1 MVGRKDDE
9 WPPGNGSPKTGSST
23 VMALD
28 PQLVRHV
35 QKSDGGIEIVEYF
48 SGIFPHCL
56 AFFSITDSNLV
67 CEVSGGQVRWLGCQ
81 GSNMPKARVFGQAS
95 LHSASKS

>member
-28 PQLVRHV
+28 PSSAKPR
-35 QKSDGGIEIVEYF
+35 S
-48 SGIFPHCL
+48 
-56 AFFSITDSNLV
+56 
-67 CEVSGGQVRWLGCQ
+67 LGATFLP
-81 GSNMPKARVFGQAS
+81 NAV
-95 LHSASKS
+95 LHSRVGDFPTD

>member
-28 PQLVRHV
+28 PTSVCDCACVPWHSHAICAPQAAGRL
-35 QKSDGGIEIVEYF
+35 SFFLVEYVLLYTSYYKF
-48 SGIFPHCL
+48 ATYP
-56 AFFSITDSNLV
+56 TDYYLCKV
-67 CEVSGGQVRWLGCQ
+67 CEVLY
-81 GSNMPKARVFGQAS
+81 M
-95 LHSASKS
+95 

>member
-28 PQLVRHV
+28 PR
-35 QKSDGGIEIVEYF
+35 
-48 SGIFPHCL
+48 
-56 AFFSITDSNLV
+56 
-67 CEVSGGQVRWLGCQ
+67 
-81 GSNMPKARVFGQAS
+81 
-95 LHSASKS
+95 SASCEAAAITTAAPPHSGSEIQVGKTRQE

>member
-28 PQLVRHV
+28 PSSAKPR
-35 QKSDGGIEIVEYF
+35 S
-48 SGIFPHCL
+48 
-56 AFFSITDSNLV
+56 
-67 CEVSGGQVRWLGCQ
+67 LGATFLP
-81 GSNMPKARVFGQAS
+81 NAV
-95 LHSASKS
+95 LHSRRRVAQRLPDRLTLKVPRLYICNKGNILCRCIYVPT

>member
-28 PQLVRHV
+28 PSSAKPRSLGATFLPNAVLVPDRLTQSTEAV
-35 QKSDGGIEIVEYF
+35 Y
-48 SGIFPHCL
+48 
-56 AFFSITDSNLV
+56 
-67 CEVSGGQVRWLGCQ
+67 
-81 GSNMPKARVFGQAS
+81 M
-95 LHSASKS
+95 

>member
-28 PQLVRHV
+28 PSSAKPRSLGATFLPALTQYYYCYT
-35 QKSDGGIEIVEYF
+35 GGRV
-48 SGIFPHCL
+48 GFP
-56 AFFSITDSNLV
+56 TD
-67 CEVSGGQVRWLGCQ
+67 
-81 GSNMPKARVFGQAS
+81 
-95 LHSASKS
+95 

>member
-28 PQLVRHV
+28 PSSAKPRSLGATFLPNAVLVESAASR
-35 QKSDGGIEIVEYF
+35 
-48 SGIFPHCL
+48 P
-56 AFFSITDSNLV
+56 TDSKY
-67 CEVSGGQVRWLGCQ
+67 RGCIYVIKATFFV
-81 GSNMPKARVFGQAS
+81 GRCIYLPSNW
-95 LHSASKS
+95 